1 MVMVAVSMVL
11 LAAASVAAGA
21 VVAVLA
27 LRRRSEV
34 DAQERIDAAVAAV
47 AAQLAERAA
56 ADRDAAIRQALEVA
70 GEVQRREVGQ
80 ALDAKRELIDSRLG
94 HVEQAL
100 GDRMGQVNMLLNEL
114 KDATARSLV
123 RVSEQL
129 ESHASATESLSTTAD
144 GLRRALASSN
154 ARGQWGERL
163 ADDLLRHAGMIEGV
177 NYRKQASA
185 DDGSGRPDV
194 TFLLP
199 HDHIVYMDV
208 KFPIDAYLR
217 YLDATSDV
225 VRERERDAFLRA
237 VRERVRTLAR
247 REYGRT
253 QARAVDHVLLF
264 VPNESIASFIHDH
277 DPTLPDQA
285 LSQKVI
291 LCSPLNLM
299 ALLGVIRQAIDAFA
313 MDQRADRI
321 LSAMGRFDQQ
331 WGKFA
336 ESMALVGRRLEST
349 TKAFDAMSTT
359 RVNMLDRS
367 LREIERLRA
376 DQRALDAGAHDGAG
390 ADAGDDADADADD
403 DGDGGDGTRA
413 AVLDLNGSRRPMGA

>member
-1 MVMVAVSMVL
+1 MIVVSMVL

-21 VVAVLA
+21 VVAA
-27 LRRRSEV
+27 LTARRRSEGE
-34 DAQERIDAAVAAV
+34 AQARIDTAVAAV
-47 AAQLAERAA
+47 ATQLAERAA

-70 GEVQRREVGQ
+70 GEVQRREVDQ
-80 ALDAKRELIDSRLG
+80 ALDTKRELIDSRLG

-100 GDRMGQVNMLLNEL
+100 GDRMGQVNALLSEL
-114 KDATARSLV
+114 KDATSRSLV

-129 ESHASATESLSTTAD
+129 EHHASATETLSTTAD
-144 GLRRALASSN
+144 GLRRALASPN

-163 ADDLLRHAGMIEGV
+163 ADDLLRQAGMIEGV

-194 TFLLP
+194 TFLMP
-199 HDHIVYMDV
+199 GDHILYMDV
-208 KFPIDAYLR
+208 KFPIAAYLR
-217 YLDATSDV
+217 HLEATSDV
-225 VRERERDAFLRA
+225 TRERERDTFLRD

-253 QARAVDHVLLF
+253 QATAVDHVLLF

-277 DPTLPDQA
+277 DPDLPDLA
-285 LSQKVI
+285 MRQKVI

-321 LSAMGRFDQQ
+321 LTAMGRFDQQ
-331 WGKFA
+331 WEKFG
-336 ESMALVGRRLEST
+336 ESMARVGRGLETT
-349 TKAFDAMSTT
+349 TKAFEAMSTT
-359 RVNMLDRS
+359 RANMLDRT
-367 LREIERLRA
+367 LREIERLRIEH
-376 DQRALDAGAHDGAG
+376 RALDADDGADGGVDALGG
-390 ADAGDDADADADD
+390 AEADADD
-403 DGDGGDGTRA
+403 GADA
-413 AVLDLNGSRRPMGA
+413 EVLDLNGSRRGFGA